1 MAEQKEANAIVEMT
15 AEKIATVTGF
25 TPAEIAIV
33 KRTVAKGTTDFELA
47 YFLNIAKSVKLN
59 PFNKEIWCYKD
70 NRGNVLVFAGR
81 DGFLKKAQQS
91 PLWNGMTSSE
101 VCAND
106 VFEMDVAKAEITHK
120 PNFKDR
126 GEIIGAYAIVK
137 PKGCE
142 LATVEWADIK
152 IFDKKQNTWNTH
164 KAEMIKKVAEVHALK
179 KAFGITIL
187 QSEYDWQ
194 IKDDKVIPAV
204 IDMRTPLE
212 IIQEKILN
220 ALDEYTGKDKEEIR
234 RSCVNAKQKG
244 TFDEK
249 FGREVAAIL
258 GVEL

>member
-15 AEKIATVTGF
+15 AEKIANITGF
-25 TPAEIAIV
+25 TAAEIAIV

-47 YFLNIAKSVKLN
+47 YFLNIAKSVALN

-106 VFEMDVAKAEITHK
+106 VFEMDVAKAQITHK

-187 QSEYDWQ
+187 QSEYDWN
-194 IKDDKVIPAV
+194 IKDDKALPIT
-204 IDMRTPLE
+204 IDTRTPIE

-220 ALDEYTGKDKEEIR
+220 ALDEYTGEDKEEIR

-249 FGREVAAIL
+249 FGKEVAAIL

>member
-1 MAEQKEANAIVEMT
+1 MTEKKEANAIVEMT
-15 AEKIATVTGF
+15 AEKIANITGF
-25 TPAEIAIV
+25 TAAEIAIV

-47 YFLNIAKSVKLN
+47 YFLNIAKSVALN

-106 VFEMDVAKAEITHK
+106 VFEMDVAKAQITHK

-187 QSEYDWQ
+187 QSEYDWN
-194 IKDDKVIPAV
+194 IKDDKALPIT
-204 IDMRTPLE
+204 IDTRTPIE

-220 ALDEYTGKDKEEIR
+220 ALDEYTGEDKEEIR

-249 FGREVAAIL
+249 FGKEVAAIL